1 MRGRRRIVIRPAE
14 PADAEALL
22 RLARL
27 AGRPRPAGP
36 ALVAEA
42 DGAVLAA
49 RGADG
54 LVVADPFAA
63 TADLR
68 ALLDVRAAQLAG

>member
-1 MRGRRRIVIRPAE
+1 MIRPAE
-14 PADAEALL
+14 PADDEAVQ

-27 AGRPRPAGP
+27 TGRPRPDGP
-36 ALVAEA
+36 VLVAEA

-49 RGADG
+49 RGPGG
-54 LVVADPFAA
+54 LVVSDPFAA
-63 TADLR
+63 TSDLR